1 MLPSMISNYNE
12 RSAKQYEI
20 NIAETLP
27 WNFIGTNDQ
36 SHMPNRLQLSQAET
50 NINEI
55 LSETMPKYKEQREM
69 ENNGRLNSEIHD
81 CDIQWIWRA
90 LDNWSFL
97 FSVF

>member
-1 MLPSMISNYNE
+1 
-12 RSAKQYEI
+12 
-20 NIAETLP
+20 
-27 WNFIGTNDQ
+27 
-36 SHMPNRLQLSQAET
+36 
-50 NINEI
+50 
-55 LSETMPKYKEQREM
+55 MPKYKEQREM